1 MNRIIEIILSSLILD
16 KIILEEKMEKIV
28 TNQPNIEVAVAE
40 AKIILRNMVLNEQ
53 MITKFQSMLKQPELP
68 TTTKDNG
75 ANTQ

>member
-1 MNRIIEIILSSLILD
+1 
-16 KIILEEKMEKIV
+16 MEKIV